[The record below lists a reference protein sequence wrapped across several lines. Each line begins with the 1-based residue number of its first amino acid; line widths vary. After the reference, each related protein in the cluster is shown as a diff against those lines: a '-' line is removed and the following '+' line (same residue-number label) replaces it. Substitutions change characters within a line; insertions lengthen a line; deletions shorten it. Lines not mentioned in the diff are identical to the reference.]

1 MRVDAAA
8 STDTISPG
16 DPLQYTA
23 IKLVKRPTL
32 RITPDLF
39 EVATL
44 ETPALEDGQILLKQT
59 HMSLDP
65 AMKGW
70 MMDDRNSYIPPV
82 ELGEIMRSSG
92 IAEVVESRNPKYTVG
107 DRLHGMIG
115 WTEYAVSTG
124 AGLRKLPTGVPA
136 EAVLCVLALPGLT
149 AYQGLMNIGKPKAG
163 ETLVVSGAAGS
174 VGSMVGQIGKAEGL
188 RVVGTA
194 GTDAKCRWLTDEL
207 GFDHAVNYKSAEL
220 ATQLAEATPNG
231 VDLYFENTGGPVQHA
246 TFRRMNAHGRIIVCG
261 MIADYNT
268 ATPSAGP
275 NWINMIKRRLTV
287 TGFAMPDHW
296 GEVPAMSQKLLAYFS
311 AGQLKYRAHTL
322 HGLESAIEG
331 INLLFTGEKSGK
343 LMVAL

>member
-1 MRVDAAA
+1 V
-8 STDTISPG
+8 
-16 DPLQYTA
+16 QYTA

-32 RITPDLF
+32 SITPDLF
-39 EVATL
+39 EVVTL
-44 ETPALEDGQILLKQT
+44 QSPELAEGEVLLKQT

-70 MMDDRNSYIPPV
+70 MMEDRNSYIPPV

-107 DRLHGMIG
+107 DRLHGLIG

-124 AGLRKLPTGVPA
+124 AGLHKLPPGVPA

-149 AYQGLMNIGKPKAG
+149 AYQGLMNIGKPKSG

-174 VGSMVGQIGKAEGL
+174 VGSMVGQIAKAEGL
-188 RVVGTA
+188 HVVGTA
-194 GTDAKCRWLTDEL
+194 GTDAKCSWLKDEL
-207 GFDHAVNYKSAEL
+207 GFDHAINYKSDDL
-220 ATQLAEATPNG
+220 ADQIKDATPDG
-231 VDLYFENTGGPVQHA
+231 VDLYFENTGGPVQHI
-246 TFRRMNAHGRIIVCG
+246 TFDRMNPHGRIIVCG

-296 GEVPAMSQKLLAYFS
+296 GDVPAMSQALLGYFG
-311 AGQLKYRAHTL
+311 AGKLKYRAHTL
-322 HGLESAIEG
+322 QGLQSAIEG
-331 INLLFTGEKSGK
+331 INRLFTGDKSGK
-343 LMVAL
+343 LMIAL